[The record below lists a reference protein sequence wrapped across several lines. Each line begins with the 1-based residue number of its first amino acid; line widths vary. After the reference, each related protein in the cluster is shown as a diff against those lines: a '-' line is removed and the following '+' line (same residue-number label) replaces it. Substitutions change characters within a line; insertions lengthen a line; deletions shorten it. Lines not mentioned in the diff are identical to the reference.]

1 VEIGVLKMEVQ
12 KEVNV
17 QKENPKLLG
26 MFTSPGV
33 QLERIKQNPKIWIP
47 LIVISILYVIGMA
60 FMALSLD
67 AAALIEQGVPEDQ
80 VELVLTITKVT
91 VAITGIITPII
102 GVLISSAI
110 QLAIAKI
117 ASSPV
122 SFKQLLS
129 MNTFIMIIG
138 AAGLILNMAIRYVI
152 GGNPEIYI
160 TSLAG
165 LLNQEK
171 AGVLG
176 SIEVFGIWTVILT
189 ALGLHKTAQFSKG
202 LAWTIAIIFFLV
214 SVGFGLIGT
223 LLQGE
228 PKL

>member
-1 VEIGVLKMEVQ
+1 VLDLELQ
-12 KEVNV
+12 TEVNI

-33 QLERIKQNPKIWIP
+33 QFERIKQSPKIWVP
-47 LIVISILYVIGMA
+47 LTIISILYAIGMA

-67 AAALIEQGVPEDQ
+67 AATLIAQGVPEDQ
-80 VELVLTITKVT
+80 VDLVLTITKVT
-91 VAITGIITPII
+91 VLVTGIITPII
-102 GVLISSAI
+102 GVLVSSAI
-110 QLAIAKI
+110 QLAIVKI
-117 ASSPV
+117 ASSTV

-138 AAGLILNMAIRYVI
+138 AAGLILNMGIRYAI
-152 GGNPEIYI
+152 GGDPEIYI

-165 LLNQEK
+165 LLNQDK

-176 SIEVFGIWTVILT
+176 SIEVFGIWSAILT
-189 ALGLHKTAQFSKG
+189 ALGLHKTAQISKG
-202 LAWTIAIIFFLV
+202 LAWTIAVIFFVVSIGFALV
-214 SVGFGLIGT
+214 GT
-223 LLQGE
+223 LLQGA

>member
-1 VEIGVLKMEVQ
+1 MEVQ

-17 QKENPKLLG
+17 QKENPKLWG

-33 QLERIKQNPKIWIP
+33 QFERIKQNPKIWIP

-176 SIEVFGIWTVILT
+176 SIEVFGIWSVVLT
-189 ALGLHKTAQFSKG
+189 ALGLNKTAQFSKG
-202 LAWTIAIIFFLV
+202 LARTIAIIFFLI
-214 SVGFGLIGT
+214 SIGFGLIGT
-223 LLQGE
+223 LLQGA

>member
-1 VEIGVLKMEVQ
+1 MLKMEVQ
-12 KEVNV
+12 KEVNLP
-17 QKENPKLLG
+17 KENPKLLG
-26 MFTSPGV
+26 MFTNPGV
-33 QLERIKQNPKIWIP
+33 QFERIKQSPKIWVP
-47 LIVISILYVIGMA
+47 LIVISILYVIGMT

-67 AAALIEQGVPEDQ
+67 AATLIEQGVPEDQ
-80 VELVLTITKVT
+80 IELVLTITKVT
-91 VAITGIITPII
+91 VAITGIITPIL

-110 QLAIAKI
+110 QLAIARI
-117 ASSPV
+117 ASSSV

-129 MNTFIMIIG
+129 MNTFIMVIG
-138 AAGLILNMAIRYVI
+138 AAGLILNMAIRYAI

-176 SIEVFGIWTVILT
+176 SIEVFGIWSVILT

-214 SVGFGLIGT
+214 SVGLGLIGT
-223 LLQGE
+223 LLQGA

>member
-1 VEIGVLKMEVQ
+1 MELQ
-12 KEVNV
+12 KEVKTMN
-17 QKENPKLLG
+17 ESPKLLG

-33 QLERIKQNPKIWIP
+33 QFERIKQSPKVWVP
-47 LIVISILYVIGMA
+47 LFIISILYVIGMA
-60 FMALSLD
+60 FMALSMD
-67 AAALIEQGVPEDQ
+67 ANTLIEQGVPEDQ
-80 VELVLTITKVT
+80 VDLVLTITKVT
-91 VAITGIITPII
+91 VAVTGIIAPII

-110 QLAIAKI
+110 QLAIAKM
-117 ASSPV
+117 ASSTV

-138 AAGLILNMAIRYVI
+138 AAGLILNMGIRYAI
-152 GGNPEIYI
+152 GGDPEIYI

-176 SIEVFGIWTVILT
+176 SIEVFGIWSAVLT
-189 ALGLHKTAQFSKG
+189 ALGLHKTAQLSKG
-202 LAWTIAIIFFLV
+202 LAWTVAIIFFLI
-214 SVGFGLIGT
+214 SIGFALVGT
-223 LLQGE
+223 LLQGA